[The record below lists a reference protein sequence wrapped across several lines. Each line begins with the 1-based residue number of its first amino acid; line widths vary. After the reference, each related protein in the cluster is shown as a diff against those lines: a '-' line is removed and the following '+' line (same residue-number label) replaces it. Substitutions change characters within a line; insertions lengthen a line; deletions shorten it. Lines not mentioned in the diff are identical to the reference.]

1 MSNALTGNID
11 RYLEYL
17 RNVRQ
22 YSAHTMR
29 AYYSDLVHFS
39 EFLKKNA
46 AGIDSLSA
54 SFYPVVRTYLYQL
67 KAQEKK
73 NRTIV
78 RKLSAIR
85 KYLAFLLREGLITQE
100 IDLDLLGFKLDRTL
114 PQYLTQGEAK
124 ELMDLPKG
132 EEFQEVRDRA
142 ILELF
147 YQCGLRLAE
156 LTSLTDASIDDNARL
171 IRVIGKR
178 KKMRLVPFGE
188 IAATRLKEYIES
200 RTAKFGPGM
209 ERLFVSKTGEPIS
222 ERSIARVVEKYTKQ
236 LREGNRLSPHKLR
249 HSFATHLLDNGA
261 DLLAIS
267 ELLGHASIKST
278 QIYTHVSTAT
288 MKKEYLQAHPRAQRK
303 ATKSK
308 QQ

>member
-17 RNVRQ
+17 RNVRK
-22 YSAHTMR
+22 YSTHTLR
-29 AYYSDLVHFS
+29 AYHADLNHFS

-46 AGIDSLSA
+46 SGTDSLGA
-54 SFYPVVRTYLYQL
+54 TFYPVVRTYLYQL
-67 KAQEKK
+67 KSQEKK

-78 RKLSAIR
+78 RRLSAIR
-85 KYLAFLLREGLITQE
+85 KYLAFLLREGLVNQE
-100 IDLDLLGFKLDRTL
+100 VDLELIGFKLDRTL
-114 PQYLTQGEAK
+114 PQYLTQDEAA
-124 ELMDLPKG
+124 ELMDLPQG
-132 EEFQEVRDRA
+132 SEFQEVRDRA

-156 LTSLTDASIDDNARL
+156 LTALTDASIDANARL
-171 IRVIGKR
+171 IRVMGKR

-188 IAATRLKEYIES
+188 IAAMRLREYTDV
-200 RTAKFGPGM
+200 RTTKFGKGM

-222 ERSIARVVEKYTKQ
+222 ERSIARVVEKYTKM
-236 LREGNRLSPHKLR
+236 LREGGRVSPHKLR

-267 ELLGHASIKST
+267 ELLGHASISST

-288 MKKEYLQAHPRAQRK
+288 LKKEYLQAHPRAQRK
-303 ATKSK
+303 ASKSK
-308 QQ
+308 

>member
-17 RNVRQ
+17 RNVRK
-22 YSAHTMR
+22 YSTHTLR
-29 AYYSDLVHFS
+29 AYHSDLTHFS
-39 EFLKKNA
+39 EFLTKNA
-46 AGIDSLSA
+46 AGTDSLNV

-78 RKLSAIR
+78 RRLSAIR
-85 KYLAFLLREGLITQE
+85 KYLAFLLREGLISQE
-100 IDLDLLGFKLDRTL
+100 IDLELIGFKIDRTL
-114 PQYLTQGEAK
+114 PQYLTQDEAA
-124 ELMDLPKG
+124 ELMDLPQG
-132 EEFQEVRDRA
+132 NDFQEVRDRA

-156 LTSLTDASIDDNARL
+156 LTALTDASIDTNAWL
-171 IRVIGKR
+171 IRVMGKR

-188 IAATRLKEYIES
+188 IAAQRLHEYALA
-200 RTAKFGPGM
+200 RTEKFGKGM
-209 ERLFVSKTGEPIS
+209 ERLFVSKSGEPIS
-222 ERSIARVVEKYTKQ
+222 ERSIARVVEKYTKK
-236 LREGNRLSPHKLR
+236 LREGNRVSPHKLR

-267 ELLGHASIKST
+267 ELLGHASISST

-288 MKKEYLQAHPRAQRK
+288 LKKEYLQAHPRAQRK
-303 ATKSK
+303 ASKSK
-308 QQ
+308 

>member
-29 AYYSDLVHFS
+29 AYHSDLVHFS

-46 AGIDSLSA
+46 AGVDSLSV

-124 ELMDLPKG
+124 ELMDLPQG
-132 EEFQEVRDRA
+132 NEFQEVRDRA

-188 IAATRLKEYIES
+188 IAATRLEEYIVA
-200 RTAKFGPGM
+200 RTAKFGLGM
-209 ERLFVSKTGEPIS
+209 ERLFVNKSGEPIS
-222 ERSIARVVEKYTKQ
+222 ERSIARIVEKYTKQ
-236 LREGNRLSPHKLR
+236 LREGNRVSPHKLR

-303 ATKSK
+303 ATKLK
-308 QQ
+308 

>member
-11 RYLEYL
+11 RYLDYL
-17 RNVRQ
+17 RNVRK
-22 YSAHTMR
+22 YSVHTLR
-29 AYYSDLVHFS
+29 AYHSDLTHFGD
-39 EFLKKNA
+39 FLKKNA
-46 AGIDSLSA
+46 AGTESLSV

-78 RKLSAIR
+78 RRLSAIR
-85 KYLAFLLREGLITQE
+85 KYLAFLLREGLISQE
-100 IDLDLLGFKLDRTL
+100 VDLELIGFKLDRTL
-114 PQYLTQGEAK
+114 PQYLTQGEAA
-124 ELMDLPKG
+124 ELMDLPQG
-132 EEFQEVRDRA
+132 SEFQEVRDRA

-156 LTSLTDASIDDNARL
+156 LTALTDASIDGNARL
-171 IRVIGKR
+171 IRVMGKR
-178 KKMRLVPFGE
+178 RKMRLVPFGE
-188 IAATRLKEYIES
+188 IAAQRLQEYTSARTTR
-200 RTAKFGPGM
+200 FGKGM

-222 ERSIARVVEKYTKQ
+222 ERSIARVVEKYTKR
-236 LREGNRLSPHKLR
+236 LREGNRVSPHKLR

-267 ELLGHASIKST
+267 ELLGHASISST

-288 MKKEYLQAHPRAQRK
+288 LKKEYLQAHPRAQRK
-303 ATKSK
+303 TSKSK
-308 QQ
+308 

>member
-200 RTAKFGPGM
+200 RTANFGLGM
-209 ERLFVSKTGEPIS
+209 EKLFVSKTGEPIS

-308 QQ
+308 